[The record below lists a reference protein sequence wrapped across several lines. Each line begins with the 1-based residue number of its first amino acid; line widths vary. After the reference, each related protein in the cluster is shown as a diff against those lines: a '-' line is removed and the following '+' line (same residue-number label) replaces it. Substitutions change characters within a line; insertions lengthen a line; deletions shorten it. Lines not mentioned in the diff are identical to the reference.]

1 MRRFLAVLAGAVMA
15 ATVAVATP
23 AAAQPH
29 CDVPSP
35 PPICDEP
42 IEDPP
47 PPEGS
52 DKSPTGRV
60 ESYGYA
66 NGLFHMSGWAR
77 DVNGGPVTIW
87 VNVDGPFVAAHT
99 ALHWHAGQGANVGF
113 DITVPAPS
121 TVGTHQVLVTLVNV
135 PDGTQPAAP
144 YSVLLNYLT
153 YTVEPTAPTNLS
165 LTPVVT
171 NGQDAIVVGF
181 TDLSTAEEG
190 YSITYDWMARRMNDN
205 GHWVLTP
212 ESRTVHVGPGA
223 GTGWYSH
230 TVTGLVSN
238 TFYRFYVRTKENG
251 RLSTPTTGGVS
262 TLD

>member
-1 MRRFLAVLAGAVMA
+1 MRRFLTLLAGAVVA
-15 ATVAVATP
+15 ATVAVAAP
-23 AAAQPH
+23 AAAAPD
-29 CDVPSP
+29 CEVPVP
-35 PPICDEP
+35 PPICNP

-60 ESYGYA
+60 ESYGFA
-66 NGLFHMSGWAR
+66 HGTFNVRGWAR

-87 VNVDGPFVAAHT
+87 VNVDGPFVGGYT
-99 ALHWHAGQGANVGF
+99 AGLWHAGQGGNVGF

-121 TVGTHQVLVTLVNV
+121 TVGTHQVLITLVNV

-144 YSVLLNYLT
+144 YSSLLNYLT
-153 YTVEPTAPTNLS
+153 YTVEATPPANLS

-190 YSITYDWMARRMNDN
+190 YQITYDWMARRMNDD

-212 ESRTVHVGPGA
+212 ESRTVHVGPNP

-230 TVTGLVSN
+230 TITGLVSN
-238 TFYRFYVRTKENG
+238 TFYRFYIRTKENG
-251 RLSTPTTGGVS
+251 RMSTPTTGGVS

>member
-1 MRRFLAVLAGAVMA
+1 MKRFLAVVVGAVVA
-15 ATVAVATP
+15 VTVAVASP
-23 AAAQPH
+23 AAAQPY
-29 CDVPSP
+29 CEVPVP
-35 PPICDEP
+35 PPACNP
-42 IEDPP
+42 IEEPPP

-66 NGLFHMSGWAR
+66 NGLFNVRGWAR

-87 VNVDGPFVAAHT
+87 VNVDGPFVGAYT
-99 ALHWHAGQGANVGF
+99 AGQWHAGQNAYVGF

-121 TVGTHQVLVTLVNV
+121 TVGTHQVVITLVNV

-144 YSVLLNYLT
+144 YSAALSYLT
-153 YTVEPTAPTNLS
+153 YTIEPTPPANLS
-165 LTPVVT
+165 LTPTMV
-171 NGQDAIVVGF
+171 NGQDAITVGF
-181 TDLSTAEEG
+181 TDLSTNEEG
-190 YSITYDWMARRMNDN
+190 YQITYDWMARKFNDD
-205 GHWVLTP
+205 GQWVLTP

-223 GTGWYSH
+223 GTGWYTH

-238 TFYRFYVRTKENG
+238 TFYRFYIRTKENG

>member
-1 MRRFLAVLAGAVMA
+1 MRRFLSAAAVTVLAA
-15 ATVAVATP
+15 AVAVGVAAP
-23 AAAQPH
+23 ASALPD

-35 PPICDEP
+35 PPICNP

-66 NGLFHMSGWAR
+66 NGQFTVRGWAR
-77 DVNGGPVTIW
+77 DVNGGPVRIW
-87 VNVDGPFVAAHT
+87 VNVDGPFVGEYSAGQ
-99 ALHWHAGQGANVGF
+99 WHAGQGAYVGF

-121 TVGTHQVLVTLVNV
+121 NVGTHQVILTLVNV

-144 YSVLLNYLT
+144 YSSNLSYLS
-153 YTVEPTAPTNLS
+153 YTVTPTAPANLS
-165 LTPVVT
+165 LTPVMV
-171 NGQDAIVVGF
+171 NGEDSIVVGF
-181 TDLSTAEEG
+181 SDLSSSEEG
-190 YSITYDWMARRMNDN
+190 YSITYDWMARKFED
-205 GHWVLTP
+205 GIWSYTP

-223 GTGWYSH
+223 GTGWY
-230 TVTGLVSN
+230 TWTANGLVSN
-238 TFYRFYVRTKENG
+238 TFYRFYIRTKEG
-251 RLSTPTTGGVS
+251 GMLSTALTGGIS